1 MKLIPKAK
9 PIRIRIKSGGVEHSS
24 VESLCEHFSFPDL
37 LPLVASGGLSRW
49 LQQINRTDLQEKL
62 DKIATSANRSTLS
75 FQQGE
80 AFFHLFVEDKRKP
93 ISTTTILDFARCYPH
108 PSLGS
113 PEASWWK
120 AAAEREN
127 GEAQYMV
134 GKMYQDGGKTAEALK
149 WYEKAAKKE
158 NRQAIEALK
167 SLSLKERNK
176 EAERIW
182 KATNP
187 SAQNGG
193 SELAPS
199 EVKEFWEALIE
210 EEREKFSSTDAN
222 YIVKAIKYYVSC
234 GSFAAYNDFLSRFD
248 YLYAFFNDLEN
259 LGKSVSIGKLRRDY
273 SRRPVYD
280 VTLAYIQALIY
291 AKNGNNQKAIDI
303 LNNILSVFPLAAPLH
318 KRLSSGANVRSIAI
332 LEEKKRVC
340 NLLLLKNER
349 K

>member
-24 VESLCEHFSFPDL
+24 VESLCEHFSFYDL

-62 DKIATSANRSTLS
+62 DKIAASAHRSTLS

-93 ISTTTILDFARCYPH
+93 ISTTTILDFARRYPNA
-108 PSLGS
+108 SLGS

-134 GKMYQDGGKTAEALK
+134 GKMYQDGGKTSEALK

-167 SLSLKERNK
+167 SLFLKERNR
-176 EAERIW
+176 EAGRIL
-182 KATNP
+182 KATGFGGKNGNP
-187 SAQNGG
+187 VDVNEYWNSLLLEEYKKWPTTDVNRAID
-193 SELAPS
+193 
-199 EVKEFWEALIE
+199 LI
-210 EEREKFSSTDAN
+210 RN
-222 YIVKAIKYYVSC
+222 Y
-234 GSFAAYNDFLSRFD
+234 AASRDIRFHYCFD
-248 YLYAFFNDLEN
+248 QVDLGYLYNFLLDLDDLRFGYYN
-259 LGKSVSIGKLRRDY
+259 KKFRRDY
-273 SRRPVYD
+273 SVRPVYD
-280 VTLAYIQALIY
+280 APLSYIRALFY
-291 AKNGNNQKAIDI
+291 AKQGWKQEALDI
-303 LNNILSVFPLAAPLH
+303 LDKILFVFPLAAGLYE
-318 KRLSSGANVRSIAI
+318 RITSNQNVTSAISST
-332 LEEKKRVC
+332 EEKKKIC
-340 NLLLLKNER
+340 SLLLLPNQR
-349 K
+349 